1 MRSLPTVFGENV
13 SYEVSGV
20 SDAKI
25 LLFSEKNRRALLFVG
40 DVRDSTSLAHNITL
54 AYIH

>member
-1 MRSLPTVFGENV
+1 V

-25 LLFSEKNRRALLFVG
+25 LLFSEKNKRALLFVG
-40 DVRDSTSLAHNITL
+40 DVHIGTRGKKQYGA
-54 AYIH
+54 A